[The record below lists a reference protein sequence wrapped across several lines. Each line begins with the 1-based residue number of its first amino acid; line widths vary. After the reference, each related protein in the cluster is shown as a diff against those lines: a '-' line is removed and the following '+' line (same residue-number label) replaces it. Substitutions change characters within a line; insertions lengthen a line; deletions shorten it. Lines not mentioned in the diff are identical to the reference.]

1 MPIRL
6 SGMVSGMDTETLVS
20 ALVSGYKLK
29 KDNLVKAQTKL
40 SWKQE
45 KWKTMN
51 TSIYSFYSGKLSAG
65 RLSNAYSLKKS
76 TVSNSTVA
84 TVTASSSAVAGTQ
97 KLKVKKLASSG
108 YLTGGTVKDGKA
120 NITGSSKLSDITG
133 STSQGSVTLSVDGKS
148 TNIELTE
155 DMTVNQF
162 VVKLKDAGVQASFD
176 ENNQRFFISSKT
188 SGAKGDFSLTAND
201 TAGNDSLKKL
211 GLYVSPNKAS
221 KEYEECDRLSKLTDG
236 SAAYNNE
243 LESMYTKVTADEVS
257 KKYADQYN
265 AAKKVVDTLKSSDT
279 WGTAKSIDDVTA
291 SRDQLKADIAANADY
306 NKYKKAKT
314 NSDGSTVK
322 DEQGNI
328 IYEYDTEAM
337 KKDNEELYN
346 KYNKDT
352 KKLES
357 YNSLISDYTKNQEIM
372 DNLVKDGYVTLNKD
386 TNEAVADAS
395 NTKVVEEVNNTNTD
409 SKAKA
414 KTLLDNKIS
423 AAKAYVAEADAAAST
438 SATTGA
444 ASGTTAAGSSTAGTT
459 GAVRIVGVDAEIELN
474 GAKFTNNTSTFS
486 INGLTI
492 QATAETKGD
501 ESVTITTDT
510 DVDAIYKS
518 IKDMFTEYNKLIKS
532 MDEAYNAD
540 SSKGYEPLTDE
551 EKDAMSDKEV
561 EKWETKIKDSLLRK
575 DDTLNSVANTLKN
588 DMASSFIINGKS
600 YALSSFGISTLGYFA
615 SGENEKGV
623 YHIDGD
629 KDDTTTSGNEDKLRA
644 AIASDP
650 ETVVSF
656 FSQLCTKVYTDLGNK
671 MASSSVSSAYT
682 IYNDKQMNTQY
693 SEYNTKISDA
703 ESKVSTWEDYYYSK
717 FSAMESA
724 LAKLNSQS
732 SSMSGLFG

>member
-162 VVKLKDAGVQASFD
+162 IVKLKDAGVQASFD

-201 TAGNDSLKKL
+201 TAGSDSLKKL

-236 SAAYNNE
+236 SAEYNSE
-243 LESMYTKVTADEVS
+243 LESMYTKVTADEVA

-279 WGTAKSIDDVTA
+279 WGTAKSIDEVTA

-337 KKDNEELYN
+337 KKDSEELYN

-372 DNLVKDGYVTLNKD
+372 DKLYDNGNGYITLNND
-386 TNEAVADAS
+386 TKEAVADAS
-395 NTKVVEEVNNTNTD
+395 NTKVLEEVNNTNTD

-423 AAKAYVAEADAAAST
+423 AAKAYVAE
-438 SATTGA
+438 A

-615 SGENEKGV
+615 SGGNEKGV

-656 FSQLCTKVYTDLGNK
+656 FSQLCNKVYTDLGNK

-732 SSMSGLFG
+732 SSMSGLFGS